1 MTPVFDA
8 TVFARLVEDLDLC
21 VAVDFVTTFTALLAG
36 RIERIEQALR
46 DHDDEEIITALLSLQ
61 ASAAMVGA
69 AQLEASATR
78 ALTQQP
84 TGSQPSGV
92 LIRKLQG
99 QAEMFRQTISSIPF
113 PAPWPVMREAIR

>member
-92 LIRKLQG
+92 LIRKLHG
-99 QAEMFRQTISSIPF
+99 QADIFRQTISSIPF
-113 PAPWPVMREAIR
+113 PAPWPVLREAIR